1 MIPWQTIFHRLFFFF
16 SNRKT
21 FLIEETTSLRVTFV
35 FFRSYKC
42 FIISFDNFVRSFGA
56 FLKFQGKPE
65 IKDGYLRSPLIRNN
79 DVISTSYDIITP
91 HSRVRKEIKKPGLD
105 RINTPLPMLIKGSFM
120 LEKDY
125 FVTYLRS
132 FCS

>member
-1 MIPWQTIFHRLFFFF
+1 ML
-16 SNRKT
+16 
-21 FLIEETTSLRVTFV
+21 
-35 FFRSYKC
+35 
-42 FIISFDNFVRSFGA
+42 SFGA

-65 IKDGYLRSPLIRNN
+65 IKDGFLRSPLIRNN

-91 HSRVRKEIKKPGLD
+91 HSRVRKVIKKPGLD